1 MISIRNL
8 ESGYRKIKVLQ
19 SISLELPKNNIISI
33 IGSNGAGKSTLLNTI
48 SGLVTIFGGEIIYNG
63 SPLPKAPHR
72 IVRAGIVQVP
82 EGRKVFSGLTVHE
95 NMRMGA
101 FTQNNS
107 IGLSRKFD
115 EMYELFP
122 ILKERSHQ
130 MASTLSGG
138 EQQMLAIARGLM
150 ANPKLLLLDEPS
162 LGLAPMIIENVF
174 NVIKDIRLKGITVL
188 LVEQNAN
195 KALQVCDYAYVLE
208 NGSITLEGEGAALA
222 ADQRILQAYLG
233 VYAEEEMVE

>member
-1 MISIRNL
+1 
-8 ESGYRKIKVLQ
+8 
-19 SISLELPKNNIISI
+19 
-33 IGSNGAGKSTLLNTI
+33 
-48 SGLVTIFGGEIIYNG
+48 
-63 SPLPKAPHR
+63 
-72 IVRAGIVQVP
+72 
-82 EGRKVFSGLTVHE
+82 
-95 NMRMGA
+95 
-101 FTQNNS
+101 
-107 IGLSRKFD
+107 
-115 EMYELFP
+115 
-122 ILKERSHQ
+122 
-130 MASTLSGG
+130 
-138 EQQMLAIARGLM
+138 MLAIARGLM